1 MSFEL
6 LGQDITM
13 PQGGDLTANQFLFVK
28 LNSSG
33 QVVAM
38 AAATDIP
45 FGIQQDVPRT
55 STTGLAVT
63 VRMFGVSKCVGNGS
77 VTAGNQIEPDSTG
90 KAAPGVNGTDTT
102 HYIVGQA
109 LETSTVSGEL
119 VAVAFNC
126 LNPGRGA

>member
-6 LGQDITM
+6 LGQDITL
-13 PQGGDLTANQFLFVK
+13 PQGGDLTANQFLGVK

-33 QVVAM
+33 QVVAI

-45 FGIQQDVPRT
+45 FGIQQDVPY
-55 STTGLAVT
+55 SSAIGQSVT
-63 VRMFGVSKCVGNGS
+63 IRMFGVSKTVGNGS
-77 VTAGNQIEPDSTG
+77 VTTGNQIEFDSTG

-109 LETSTVSGEL
+109 LETSAVSGEL
-119 VAVAFNC
+119 VAIAFNC